1 MGKTPWFLQNVTF
14 GWGTG
19 MDWDLT
25 ALFSPLL
32 LFNRFVFFILSSSSS
47 LPLFKEEDCDGGGE
61 GHFLHFH
68 IWVFTQ
74 FLFFWLLSI
83 LIFLFIPFLLFL
95 LLLLL
100 FSLMLPFKGL
110 RQRLVLFWHFFRFCL
125 LEDLWCGGGLGVFWP
140 FLLTS
145 FHSPPGTSLDTT
157 AAVWLCHGANFLL
170 GHAFDPR
177 CYRTNSKGNIPRQLA
192 WFSPGTLM
200 CWDLYKTFLLGLRR
214 GQSPQWQSSPC
225 LRMQRPRLLHRTVK
239 NRCQPIATDINW
251 DTVKWLYRF
260 FGSLNIR
267 FFSWID
273 FVARVFPT
281 NFLASSSLGK
291 RISHNVLV
299 LVRIFGPI
307 WRFFKASSILSAD
320 TNQSLRS
327 HVGFQ

>member
-68 IWVFTQ
+68 ILVFTQ

-125 LEDLWCGGGLGVFWP
+125 LEDLWCGGG
-140 FLLTS
+140 
-145 FHSPPGTSLDTT
+145 
-157 AAVWLCHGANFLL
+157 
-170 GHAFDPR
+170 
-177 CYRTNSKGNIPRQLA
+177 A
-192 WFSPGTLM
+192 WS
-200 CWDLYKTFLLGLRR
+200 
-214 GQSPQWQSSPC
+214 
-225 LRMQRPRLLHRTVK
+225 
-239 NRCQPIATDINW
+239 
-251 DTVKWLYRF
+251 
-260 FGSLNIR
+260 
-267 FFSWID
+267 
-273 FVARVFPT
+273 
-281 NFLASSSLGK
+281 FLALLA
-291 RISHNVLV
+291 H
-299 LVRIFGPI
+299 
-307 WRFFKASSILSAD
+307 ILSLPTRDLAGHYRCCLTVSWCQLFAWTRLWPTMLQD
-320 TNQSLRS
+320 Q
-327 HVGFQ
+327 Q